1 MKLVELVKILSELI
15 LSFVIKQVVQVNLS
29 ITGNTKIDSVIY
41 GVVSYGLILLS
52 LINLLQVFIA
62 HKKGTEKKKI
72 GFFANLGIYSLAIL
86 VAVGLW
92 QLINFW
98 VFWVV
103 IGVIAIIFIIYYI
116 KNAQYKKEI
125 QLYKKSIR
133 KAIQIEY
140 DFTVKRLKIY
150 KSSENFILIL
160 TDTQKYY
167 LLALPTEEIT
177 RDDEYLNTLNEI
189 YAIKQTEMNEN
200 YVLLRYLS
208 FFVLENENDLVP
220 LYIDLTNRY

>member
-1 MKLVELVKILSELI
+1 MKLVELIKILSELI

-41 GVVSYGLILLS
+41 GIVAYGLILLS

-62 HKKGTEKKKI
+62 HKKGAEKKKI
-72 GFFANLGIYSLAIL
+72 SFFGSLGIYSLAIIG
-86 VAVGLW
+86 AVGLW

-103 IGVIAIIFIIYYI
+103 VGVIAIIFIIYYI
-116 KNAQYKKEI
+116 KNAQYKKEVR
-125 QLYKKSIR
+125 LYKKSIK
-133 KAIQIEY
+133 KALKIEY
-140 DFTVKRLKIY
+140 DFLVKRLIVY
-150 KSSENFILIL
+150 KSTENFISVL
-160 TDTQKYY
+160 TNTQKYY

-177 RDDEYLNTLNEI
+177 CDDEYINTLNEK
-189 YAIKQTEMNEN
+189 YSIKQTEMNEN
-200 YVLLRYLS
+200 YVLLRYLT

-220 LYIDLTNRY
+220 LYTDLTSH

>member
-1 MKLVELVKILSELI
+1 MKLAELIKILSELI

-62 HKKGTEKKKI
+62 HKKGAEKKKI
-72 GFFANLGIYSLAIL
+72 SFFANLGIYSLAIL
-86 VAVGLW
+86 GAVGLW

-125 QLYKKSIR
+125 RLYKKSIR